1 MARSDEPATCCLA
14 GDAMS
19 QPLRIPAVLVFS
31 VLGVTAAVTAASC
44 GGKDT
49 KPTIDAAATCV
60 PCVYAG
66 SDNGNCPPPT
76 CATGSNHDV
85 CPDGCIPAPVG

>member
-1 MARSDEPATCCLA
+1 
-14 GDAMS
+14 MS
-19 QPLRIPAVLVFS
+19 PPLKIPAALAFTVLS
-31 VLGVTAAVTAASC
+31 VAAAATAASC

-49 KPTIDAAATCV
+49 TPTVDAAATCV
-60 PCVYAG
+60 PCVYEA

-76 CATGSNHDV
+76 CATGANNDV